1 MQTTKSW
8 LVLKKYLFTI
18 LFISWT
24 VFITLLSLFS
34 FKGDSLP
41 SVDIPHLDKAV
52 HFTFYFVF
60 TFLGCLGYRELKSKN
75 TTIKR
80 AVFVSILIAVIY
92 GMVIEVLQ
100 GVATAHRDPDVLDF
114 LANSVGAFAGAYVV
128 KYIFSGNTS
137 LKWGK

>member
-8 LVLKKYLFTI
+8 LVLKKYFFTI

-34 FKGDSLP
+34 FEGDSLP
-41 SVDIPHLDKAV
+41 SVNIPHLDKAV
-52 HFTFYFVF
+52 HFVFYFVF
-60 TFLGCLGYRELKSKN
+60 AFLGCLGYRELKSKN

-80 AVFVSILIAVIY
+80 AVYFTIVTAVIY

-114 LANSVGAFAGAYVV
+114 LANSVGAFVGAYVV

>member
-1 MQTTKSW
+1 M
-8 LVLKKYLFTI
+8 LKKYLFTI

-24 VFITLLSLFS
+24 GFITLLSLFS
-34 FKGDSLP
+34 FEGDSLP
-41 SVDIPHLDKAV
+41 SINIPHLDKLV

-60 TFLGCLGYRELKSKN
+60 AFLGCLGYRELKSKN

-80 AVFVSILIAVIY
+80 AVFLSILAAVIY

-100 GVATAHRDPDVLDF
+100 GVATADRDPDILDF
-114 LANSVGAFAGAYVV
+114 LANSVGAFLGAYVV
-128 KYIFSGNTS
+128 KFIFSGNTS